1 MSEVIDKKALV
12 LLRYAAFIMVIGY
25 IHINN
30 KGAEKQ
36 GVDATDH
43 SVHHI
48 PAHGH
53 EILQVGA
60 ANNPLDA

>member
-1 MSEVIDKKALV
+1 MSVVIDKKALV
-12 LLRYAAFIMVIGY
+12 LLRYAAFIMIGY

-30 KGAEKQ
+30 KGVEKQ

>member
-12 LLRYAAFIMVIGY
+12 LLRYAAFIMIGY

-30 KGAEKQ
+30 KGVEKQ

-60 ANNPLDA
+60 VINLLDA

>member
-1 MSEVIDKKALV
+1 M
-12 LLRYAAFIMVIGY
+12 IGN

-30 KGAEKQ
+30 KGVEKQ

-60 ANNPLDA
+60 AINPLDA

>member
-1 MSEVIDKKALV
+1 MSVVIDKKALV
-12 LLRYAAFIMVIGY
+12 LLRYAAFIMIGY

-30 KGAEKQ
+30 KGVEKQ

-60 ANNPLDA
+60 AINLLDA